1 MKGNVELKHDCEQL
15 DCGYFSDGRCRR
27 LADVREPA
35 LSGGAVA
42 SKIGCEDVILT
53 SEETCFLTGASLS
66 ICLQKARVLT
76 HQYLEL
82 VRGNK
87 QSLKVGG
94 GGTHL
99 RE

>member
-27 LADVREPA
+27 LAEPT
-35 LSGGAVA
+35 LSGSAVA

-94 GGTHL
+94 DSFTRMNSG
-99 RE
+99 